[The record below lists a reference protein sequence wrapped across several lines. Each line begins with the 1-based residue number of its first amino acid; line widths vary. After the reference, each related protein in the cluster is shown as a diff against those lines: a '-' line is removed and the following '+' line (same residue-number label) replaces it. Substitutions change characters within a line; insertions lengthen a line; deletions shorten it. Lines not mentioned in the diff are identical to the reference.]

1 MKTGSKIT
9 KPQISKFKFKKMKS
23 KNWKNLVLYGF
34 VFLFFI
40 FLFVGLNTPN
50 LNPETQEIPLSQAVS
65 DTKDAGVDLSEVTVT
80 VNDRTTLNNT
90 LNILIS
96 ILPILLMVGFFY
108 FIFRQARGAQ
118 DSIFSFGQSKAKLY
132 SKDTPK
138 IGFDQVAGVDEAK
151 QELKEVVDFL
161 KNPGKY
167 RAIGARTPKGVLM
180 IGPSGTGKTLLA

>member
-65 DTKDAGVDLSEVTVT
+65 DTKD
-80 VNDRTTLNNT
+80 
-90 LNILIS
+90 
-96 ILPILLMVGFFY
+96 
-108 FIFRQARGAQ
+108 
-118 DSIFSFGQSKAKLY
+118 
-132 SKDTPK
+132 
-138 IGFDQVAGVDEAK
+138 
-151 QELKEVVDFL
+151 
-161 KNPGKY
+161 GK
-167 RAIGARTPKGVLM
+167 V
-180 IGPSGTGKTLLA
+180 